1 MASRAMGAPS
11 RRPMTPAVV
20 RRQVVVEEHAVSPDG
35 RFAVVVRRFVQA
47 GRYRS
52 HLWYVPLAPGAG
64 RTRRLTDGP
73 VRDSSPRIGPGGR
86 DVAFR
91 RQRLD
96 DGAATKR
103 LTIVPASGGEPW
115 TPLPD
120 GAAAPTVSDLAWSPD
135 GRRIAFVAP
144 AGDQR
149 WIVGPAPRHDGST
162 TDHPHDD
169 SPRARVIDRI
179 DWRGDDEGHRD
190 QWDHLF
196 VVGAVRGRRRRP
208 TRLTRGDY
216 GVAGPSW
223 HPDGSRIAF
232 VADRGPQADLHP
244 RTTIWDVPATARSAA
259 EAEPREILALGG
271 SVGSPAFSPGGSWLA
286 AIGTV
291 EADPFDDVIPGIVV
305 GPADGSAP
313 AIPLAPDL
321 DRPVGVWV
329 DTDLNGWMYAS
340 RPGPVWIDERTI
352 VALVSD
358 RGRSVPWRF
367 GFDPIT
373 GRAGGTATRL
383 VDAESACWTLDAAPA
398 TVGRAATV
406 AVVGTLE
413 GRAMELMT
421 IDQGGRG
428 GGRGR
433 ARLVTRTSL
442 GSAWQAGLEQPEMRR
457 YEIEGPGG
465 PIETWVASPP
475 GEGRRRL
482 PAIVDVHGGPL
493 GAWAPTPSL
502 EVGILVSRGYR
513 VILPN
518 IRGSASYGAAWI
530 RPQLG
535 DWGGVDAD
543 DVHAVLDDLVG
554 RGLVDGSRLGLIGLS
569 YGGFLVNWLI
579 GTSDRFAAAVSENGV
594 TNQISVWANSDSGP
608 EYDRA
613 ARLGDPLSEQGM
625 RKLWR
630 QSPLAHVADVKT
642 PLLLFQAEED
652 LRCPAADNEQ
662 LFVALRV
669 LGREVEYV
677 LYPDEYHVYATTG
690 RPDRREDRMTRMVD
704 WFDRHLGRP

>member
-1 MASRAMGAPS
+1 
-11 RRPMTPAVV
+11 MTAAVI
-20 RRQVVVEEHAVSPDG
+20 RRQVVVEEHAVSPDA

-64 RTRRLTDGP
+64 RTRRLTDGA
-73 VRDSSPRIGPGGR
+73 VRDTAPRIGPGGR

-91 RQRLD
+91 RKRLD
-96 DGAATKR
+96 DASATKR
-103 LTIVPASGGEPW
+103 LMIVPASGGEPW

-120 GAAAPTVSDLAWSPD
+120 GAAAPSVYDLAWSPD

-149 WIVGPAPRHDGST
+149 WIVGPAPRRDGSS
-162 TDHPHDD
+162 TDHPVDD
-169 SPRARVIDRI
+169 SPRARLIDRI
-179 DWRGDDEGHRD
+179 DWRWDEEGHRD

-196 VVGAVRGRRRRP
+196 VVGVSRGRHRRP

-216 GVAGPSW
+216 GVTSPCW

-232 VADRGPQADLHP
+232 VADRGPNADLHP
-244 RTTIWDVPATARSAA
+244 RTTIWDVPSNARSAA
-259 EAEPREILALGG
+259 EAAPREILALGG
-271 SVGSPAFSPGGSWLA
+271 PVGSPAFSPDGRWLA
-286 AIGTV
+286 ATGTT
-291 EADPFDDVIPGIVV
+291 EAEPFDDVTPGIVV
-305 GPADGSAP
+305 GPADGSAQ
-313 AIPLAPDL
+313 AVPLAPDL

-329 DTDLNGWMYAS
+329 DTDLNGWMRSS
-340 RPGPVWIDERTI
+340 RPGPVWADERTI

-367 GFDPIT
+367 AFDPAT
-373 GRAGGTATRL
+373 GRPAGDAVRI
-383 VDAESACWTLDAAPA
+383 VDAESACWTLDAAAGGGRPA
-398 TVGRAATV
+398 TIT
-406 AVVGTLE
+406 VVGTLD

-421 IDQGGRG
+421 VDA

-442 GSAWQAGLEQPEMRR
+442 GSAWQSGLEQPEMRR
-457 YEIEGPGG
+457 YEVAGPGG

-475 GEGRRRL
+475 GSGRRRL
-482 PAIVDVHGGPL
+482 PAVVDIHGGPL
-493 GAWAPTPSL
+493 GAWAPAPSL
-502 EVGILVSRGYR
+502 EVGILASRGYR

-518 IRGSASYGAAWI
+518 IRGSASYGSAWI

-535 DWGGVDAD
+535 DWGGVDAED
-543 DVHAVLDDLVG
+543 IHTVLDDLVG

-613 ARLGDPLSEQGM
+613 ARLGDPLSERGM
-625 RKLWR
+625 WKLWR
-630 QSPLAHVADVKT
+630 QSPLAHVASVRT
-642 PLLLFQAEED
+642 PLLMLQAEED
-652 LRCPAADNEQ
+652 LRCPATDNEQ

-669 LGREVEYV
+669 LGRTVEYV
-677 LYPDEYHVYATTG
+677 LYPDEYHVFATTG
-690 RPDRREDRMTRMVD
+690 RPDRREDRMNRMVD
-704 WFDRHLGRP
+704 WFDRHLA